1 LDSLLWV
8 VNASLFQH
16 LGKDGDGRV
25 DWVGDDQDEGL
36 GAGVGNCLGK
46 SGTDSSVDLE
56 KVSMWLGP
64 YAQCDSLS
72 VDDKG

>member
-1 LDSLLWV
+1 MNSLLWV

-36 GAGVGNCLGK
+36 GAGVGNGLGK

-56 KVSMWLGP
+56 KVSM
-64 YAQCDSLS
+64 
-72 VDDKG
+72 